1 MLCRKEKK
9 VYLQLFVGGLMT
21 YLHYLC
27 LFTYSNVQYIL
38 CCVFVLS
45 FLRLVCPM
53 FQVSLDCSFVIA
65 PSVYSNVYSIDSE
78 DQQYR
83 IAERQ

>member
-9 VYLQLFVGGLMT
+9 VYLQLFVRGLMT

-27 LFTYSNVQYIL
+27 LFTYSGVQYIL

-45 FLRLVCPM
+45 FLRLVCSM
-53 FQVSLDCSFVIA
+53 FQVSLDCSFVIV
-65 PSVYSNVYSIDSE
+65 PSVFSNVYLIDSE
-78 DQQYR
+78 DQQYQ
-83 IAERQ
+83 IADRE

>member
-9 VYLQLFVGGLMT
+9 VYLQLFVGRLMT

-27 LFTYSNVQYIL
+27 LFTYSVVQHIL

-53 FQVSLDCSFVIA
+53 FQVSLDCSFVIV
-65 PSVYSNVYSIDSE
+65 PSVFSNVYLIDSE
-78 DQQYR
+78 DQQYQ